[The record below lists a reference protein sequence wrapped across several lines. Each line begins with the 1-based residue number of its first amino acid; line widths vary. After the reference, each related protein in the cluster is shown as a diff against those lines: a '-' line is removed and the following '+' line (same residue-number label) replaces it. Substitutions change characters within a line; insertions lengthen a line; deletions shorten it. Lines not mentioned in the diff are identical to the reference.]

1 MLLLHLLVLFAL
13 VGNYYHFY
21 YYYSTT
27 TTMMILA
34 FFLENQGLPRPLIA
48 LSYLTYYRSI
58 SNTIE
63 EYPTF
68 LAADCRLDEIE
79 LVNTVHKKPTTHKK
93 SIVVEFTAHQ
103 LVEQPM
109 RVSCM
114 CCNRSPLLLL

>member
-1 MLLLHLLVLFAL
+1 
-13 VGNYYHFY
+13 
-21 YYYSTT
+21 
-27 TTMMILA
+27 MMILA
-34 FFLENQGLPRPLIA
+34 FLLENQGLPRPLIA

-93 SIVVEFTAHQ
+93 VHSS
-103 LVEQPM
+103 
-109 RVSCM
+109 RVHSSPVGRGAYACKLYVLQQVTVAFALGHA
-114 CCNRSPLLLL
+114 PLLPQ